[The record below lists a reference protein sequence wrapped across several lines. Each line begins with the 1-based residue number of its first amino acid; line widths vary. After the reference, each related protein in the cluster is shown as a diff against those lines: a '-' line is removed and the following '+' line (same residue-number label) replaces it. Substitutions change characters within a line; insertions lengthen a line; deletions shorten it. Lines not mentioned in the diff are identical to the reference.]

1 LFIYIYKYKA
11 NLKMENTNTKLV
23 NTLKRLYENQEFSTT
38 FEDEVYSWNSDETF
52 TEDWEIRYFLKLNQ
66 ILGTGSDT
74 IVSFDVIITDIII
87 DGDGRYDKWEF
98 DDFDENEWYI
108 QKVER
113 DLYETIGSEFPLSI
127 YFNFSPEE

>member
-1 LFIYIYKYKA
+1 
-11 NLKMENTNTKLV
+11 MENTNTKLV

-38 FEDEVYSWNSDETF
+38 FEEEVYSWNSDETF
-52 TEDWEIRYFLKLNQ
+52 TEDWDIRYYLKLNQ

-98 DDFDENEWYI
+98 DNFDENEWYI

-127 YFNFSPEE
+127 YFNFLPEE

>member
-38 FEDEVYSWNSDETF
+38 FEEEVYSWNSDETF

-98 DDFDENEWYI
+98 DDFDENKWYI
-108 QKVER
+108 QKVEN
-113 DLYETIGSEFPLSI
+113 DLYNTIGTVFPLSF
-127 YFNFSPEE
+127 YFNFLPEE

>member
-1 LFIYIYKYKA
+1 
-11 NLKMENTNTKLV
+11 MENTNTKLV

-38 FEDEVYSWNSDETF
+38 FEDEVYAWNDNSTY
-52 TEDWEIRYFLKLNQ
+52 TEEWDIIYYLKLNQ

-98 DDFDENEWYI
+98 DNFDENEWYI

-127 YFNFSPEE
+127 YFNFLREE

>member
-1 LFIYIYKYKA
+1 MYA
-11 NLKMENTNTKLV
+11 WNDN
-23 NTLKRLYENQEFSTT
+23 ST
-38 FEDEVYSWNSDETF
+38 Y
-52 TEDWEIRYFLKLNQ
+52 TEEWDIRYYLKLGRV
-66 ILGTGSDT
+66 IGSGSDT

-98 DDFDENEWYI
+98 DNFDENEWYI

-127 YFNFSPEE
+127 YFNFLPEE